1 MSGLQIRLMQV
12 ADAEAVAKL
21 VRQSFDALLHPY
33 LVYCQ
38 PGLDNYLRVVLVH
51 PVLFPRHCLLV
62 AEEQEAVL
70 GFAEFRRLD
79 DGRALL
85 SYIAVDP
92 DRRGRGI
99 ASRMMSAYV
108 TSLGRGQ
115 ERLELDV
122 FQDNVPALTLYERLG
137 FEPVSESAW
146 IVRELPATAGGGEP
160 VELADAHGSLAA
172 LSTYGFCRLPV
183 RRSGRVLDAGLVS
196 REVLRV
202 PDRPSFQDDD
212 LLGEMARVMPE
223 MRRALLIG
231 PADPVPSTSGA
242 GVLLRSSRLSA
253 DWRSL
258 EGALS

>member
-1 MSGLQIRLMQV
+1 MSRLQIRLMQV
-12 ADAEAVAKL
+12 ADAEAVATL
-21 VRQSFDALLHPY
+21 VRQSFAAPLHPF

-38 PGLDNYLRVVLVH
+38 PGLDAYLRVVLLH
-51 PVLFPRHCLLV
+51 PALFPHHCLLV
-62 AEEQEAVL
+62 AEEREAVV

-79 DGRALL
+79 EGRALL

-92 DRRGRGI
+92 DGRGRGI
-99 ASRMMSAYV
+99 ASRLMSVYV

-122 FQDNVPALTLYERLG
+122 FQDNVPALKLYERLG

-146 IVRELPATAGGGEP
+146 IVRELPTTVGGGDP

-172 LSTYGFCRLPV
+172 LTAYGFCRLPV
-183 RRSGRVLDAGLVS
+183 RHSGRVLDAGLVS

-202 PDRPSFQDDD
+202 PDRPSFHDDD
-212 LLGEMARVMPE
+212 LLGAMARVMPE
-223 MRRALLIG
+223 LRRTLLIA
-231 PADPVPSTSGA
+231 PADPVPGRDDA

-253 DWRSL
+253 DRRSL
-258 EGALS
+258 AGALS